1 LDEVQFD
8 EYHRATV
15 RRLVQYAYAICGDL
29 GTAQD
34 LAHEAYLRAWQRWR
48 QLGGYDDL
56 EAWLRLVVTRL
67 CTDRCAAWRSTG
79 GPCGSC
85 GRPGPPPSDDT
96 VVLVAAL
103 RELPP
108 KQREAIVLHY
118 LRGLAVHAIAT
129 EMGATAGTVRSWLAR
144 GRAALSMNLNEPT
157 RSATEEGHR

>member
-1 LDEVQFD
+1 V
-8 EYHRATV
+8 HRPL
-15 RRLVQYAYAICGDL
+15 RRLAV
-29 GTAQD
+29 
-34 LAHEAYLRAWQRWR
+34 HRRA
-48 QLGGYDDL
+48 
-56 EAWLRLVVTRL
+56 LRLL
-67 CTDRCAAWRSTG
+67 
-79 GPCGSC
+79 
-85 GRPGPPPSDDT
+85 RPPEAGPPPSDDT